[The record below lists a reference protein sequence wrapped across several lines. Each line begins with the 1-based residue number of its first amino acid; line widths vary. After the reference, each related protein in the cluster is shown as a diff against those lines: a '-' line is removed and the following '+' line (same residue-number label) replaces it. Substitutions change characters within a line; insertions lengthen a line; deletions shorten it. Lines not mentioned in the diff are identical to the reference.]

1 MISLIHPS
9 RGRPQKSFETSQ
21 EWISKAGV
29 ETQLIVSLDIDDPT
43 NEDYYNA
50 YSKLEPNDYPL
61 SFGISLNNNTCVV
74 EAANHAAKHAIFDI
88 LVYLSDDFK
97 CFDNWGVE
105 VAKHFEGVT
114 KPLLIKVD
122 DKLQAFTKDVL
133 TIPIMNKALYNELGY
148 FFHPAYKS
156 MFVDQDLYWTVKNMG
171 AIKGCPEL
179 VFEHHHYVNGKSQ
192 KDETYERSTANWNQG
207 KNLYQQRRAQNFP
220 R

>member
-1 MISLIHPS
+1 MITLIHPS
-9 RGRPQKSFETSQ
+9 RGRAQKSFETSS

-29 ETQLIVSLDIDDPT
+29 ETELIVSCDSDDPALR
-43 NEDYYNA
+43 DYSVLYEQKIIINQ
-50 YSKLEPNDYPL
+50 
-61 SFGISLNNNTCVV
+61 NTCVV
-74 EAANHAAKHAIFDI
+74 EATNHAAKLAKFDVM
-88 LVYLSDDFK
+88 VYLSDDFR

-105 VAKHFEGVT
+105 VMKHFEGVT

-156 MFVDQDLYWTVKNMG
+156 MFCDQDLYYTVKNMG

-179 VFEHHHYVNGKSQ
+179 IFEHHHYVNGKAK
-192 KDETYERSTANWNQG
+192 KDETYERSTGNWNQG
-207 KNLYQQRRAQNFP
+207 KNLYSQRLAQNFP

>member
-1 MISLIHPS
+1 MITLIHPS
-9 RGRPQKSFETSQ
+9 RGRAQKSFETSS

-29 ETQLIVSLDIDDPT
+29 ETELIVSCDSDDPALR
-43 NEDYYNA
+43 DYSVLYEQKIIINQ
-50 YSKLEPNDYPL
+50 
-61 SFGISLNNNTCVV
+61 NTCVV
-74 EAANHAAKHAIFDI
+74 EATNHAAKLAKFDVM
-88 LVYLSDDFK
+88 VYLSDDFK

-105 VAKHFEGVT
+105 VMKHFEGVT

-148 FFHPAYKS
+148 FFHPSYKS
-156 MFVDQDLYWTVKNMG
+156 MFCDQDLYYTVKNMG

-179 VFEHHHYVNGKSQ
+179 IFEHHHYVNGKSQ
-192 KDETYERSTANWNQG
+192 KDETYERSTGNWNQG

>member
-1 MISLIHPS
+1 MAITLIHPS
-9 RGRPQKSFETSQ
+9 RGRAQKSFETSS

-29 ETQLIVSLDIDDPT
+29 ETQLIVSCDQDDPALR
-43 NEDYYNA
+43 DYSVLYEQQIIINA
-50 YSKLEPNDYPL
+50 
-61 SFGISLNNNTCVV
+61 NTCVV
-74 EAANHAAKHAIFDI
+74 EATNHAAKLAKFDV

-105 VAKHFEGVT
+105 VVKYFEGVT

-122 DKLQAFTKDVL
+122 DKLQPFNKDVL

-148 FFHPAYKS
+148 FFHPGYKS
-156 MFVDQDLYWTVKNMG
+156 MFVDQDLYWSAKNMG

-179 VFEHHHYVNGKSQ
+179 VFEHHHYVNGKS
-192 KDETYERSTANWNQG
+192 KRDETYERSTANWNQG